1 MTTTSE
7 YLNEFTPDWP
17 HGHVVIYKNGTTKPF
32 ITLTSKDPGDF
43 PIWGHPIGDTFP
55 WRFHADGTSG
65 HAYYL
70 RNVAPP
76 RPKPREWWVN
86 IYQGGTPG
94 VAYATR
100 EIADDRRRENR
111 LECIRVREVLDGED
125 TK

>member
-1 MTTTSE
+1 MTG
-7 YLNEFTPDWP
+7 YLNVFTPNWP
-17 HGHVVIYKNGTTKPF
+17 HGYVVVFNNDRTVLPF
-32 ITLTSKDPGDF
+32 VVKVTDAPGNY
-43 PIWGHPIGDTFP
+43 PIWGYAVDGNGDP
-55 WRFHADGTSG
+55 WCFRADGSSCG
-65 HAYYL
+65 EFHL
-70 RNVAPP
+70 RNAAP
-76 RPKPREWWVN
+76 PKPREWWVN

>member
-1 MTTTSE
+1 MTD

-17 HGHVVIYKNGTTKPF
+17 HGHVLVHDNGDTVPF
-32 ITLTSKDPGDF
+32 IVKVTDWPGKYS
-43 PIWGHPIGDTFP
+43 IWGHEVGQEGF
-55 WRFHADGTSG
+55 WRFPADGSSEYG
-65 HAYYL
+65 DVRL
-70 RNVAPP
+70 RNAAPP
-76 RPKPREWWVN
+76 KRKPREWWVN

-125 TK
+125 TN